1 MVQKD
6 ILFLGTSNDYILI
19 FVFRQ
24 AAKAAQA
31 TQAVK
36 AAQAAQAAQAAH
48 AAQAVQAA
56 KVAQAL
62 AQNSKGYNNHY

>member
-6 ILFLGTSNDYILI
+6 VLFLGTSNDYFFI
-19 FVFRQ
+19 FLFRQ